1 MTKRVV
7 QKSFTF
13 EQQRQEINLLADD
26 VNDLGLLDT
35 VDKGTIVDAINE
47 VIAVPSDDLF
57 VENNETEN
65 EDKPL
70 LFAQSV
76 TLQEDYPYN
85 PATNPNNLDYVTLG
99 YDSASETSGVTYNP
113 STNTV
118 KSGYFQGDIK
128 NADGEVILDSGD
140 TNTLAQYT
148 GLLKTTETDPPI
160 NVQESLITLAQ
171 NAQLALQEGSEI
183 LLETGIDTGAFINVT
198 NAEQVIYVNAQD
210 ENASDAQDNRGNNLN
225 RPFKSIERALIE
237 AARRSYVAGL
247 GIESGEEGA
256 DKFEFFSII
265 LFPGE
270 YIIDNSPGSVN
281 EFDILPDTDPTY
293 ETTAGFTEELA
304 KFNSVNGGLI
314 VPRGTSIVGLDLRK
328 TIIRPKYV
336 PDAVNGARSAMFRLT
351 GGCYIWQFTIK
362 DDLQTQASHH
372 KLAGFEY
379 ASYED
384 LDLYYRK
391 IDTYS
396 GLNTILDDVYDQRVE
411 ENRIVGFVQNK
422 FLADTV
428 GSASPYVFN
437 ISLRSVWGLCG
448 LNSDG
453 ARATGLKSMVLA
465 QYTGISLQRDD
476 RAFIFNGATTNLIDD
491 PDKRHTESTAE
502 YRDDW
507 RHFHIK
513 SSNNGFLQVVSVF
526 AVGQAD
532 HFMAETGGDHS
543 ITNSNSNFG
552 NRSISCVSHRPEAFK
567 QDNGGY
573 IVGILPPRGINPD
586 AESSITVSDIDFKS
600 TLKKY
605 NDAARASNSTNFRKV
620 YLTIDGKEFVKET
633 EVPEYYSNYNNEDI
647 AELLVD
653 DINYIL
659 GKRRYEDNVPEAIYC
674 KLPKNYTVPS
684 VRTFAARLRS
694 NQEDTVL
701 DFKGDTITNRITLD
715 PKYIYSEGIISA
727 YSQTGVPKAPNN
739 ITGPIKTFNLRNQ
752 TDSAPA
758 PTTLNVD
765 AGTYLVKPSDTTN
778 QTATFQIVVQNNGTY
793 TTTIAPG
800 KITSVTEVG
809 TAVDGTATYDN
820 ITEGPDGYTY
830 SGVNGVGAQFKVI
843 RTNNKYIVYVLT
855 PGNNYSVGET
865 FTILGSKLNGD
876 DGANN
881 LTFTINSLDTSGS
894 GYGVNNFFRLTVSD
908 IGGSDNVYVKV
919 SAVVLPRNILVNTIY
934 LLDYVSPTNPLRNY
948 ILTGD
953 GYNASFN
960 VSVIESGTNE
970 SVFDVTLLDG
980 GSGFEAS
987 QTIFFPGSL
996 FNGDDTGANDLI
1008 INVSSV
1014 TGAPIQTR
1022 NNIRK
1027 YYGWEYAR
1035 KQNGEYLGRLCLLVD
1050 DFRAPGNQ
1058 TIFGVP
1064 TYFDYNESPIEFV
1077 GYEPNQNLTDYVATA
1092 VREETTYTRSISN
1105 ITGPVG
1111 GLFTVTTTSRHGFYP
1126 GDIITLANITPSV
1139 FNTTEIEI
1147 VDTPSNTTFTVA
1159 LTGIGTNT
1167 YSTGGQAIKVAPELT
1182 IAVKLNIDVDVQ
1194 GNGTI
1199 TDIYPFNF
1207 NQSLCN
1213 TTQGGCDNAN
1223 EQIFTTG
1230 WEGSG
1235 SGFIGQFTQGQTV
1248 DPGDVLTLNI
1258 GAGTDLIPTSTGAIT
1273 FSVATTTNL
1282 SGRAYSSEDIK
1293 EETYL
1298 TSSSLGVRYASYDT
1312 TKTLTEQRPKNLS
1325 LLRRLTQRIDS
1336 NDDGS
1341 LSITNDSFEFS
1352 EKTINSVFFKR
1363 IQDSRASSGNSELL
1377 WRLICKL
1384 PKEGYNNIRLRAPEP
1399 KFSIHLKD
1407 PALEFPFTYKE
1418 KDDPDY
1424 AKYPKS
1430 FYISRVEPI
1439 TEYKYNEQ
1447 DGYYLLT
1454 ILDGNVYLDVEE
1466 NPLTSTITYGKQ
1478 RLVGLDSNN
1487 DIDHLAQDSSDLIEQ
1502 NRTFIQKEAFGYLIN
1517 KYPYIYFADDN
1528 AETNRFKDGARLIQL
1543 NKEEIQD
1550 KALAELAVQ
1559 YNSYPTDW
1567 IIPGDTN
1574 PGRGRFYDAYRLI
1587 QLNRANIIET
1597 AYTASGGSI
1606 ISDPEGIKCKRD
1618 IGYFIDAISLD
1629 VFLGSNIY
1637 ARKFTQQ
1644 YFTGTSL
1651 NSALQGEVTQSVTAF
1666 NSARDE
1672 MILAMRNLGVIT
1684 DPSVT
1689 ADPGTPD
1696 CANVASAITTLSLIV
1711 TSNLTSGTLSLPPV
1725 DERDLEIGGSKCR
1738 RDIGYIVDVVV
1749 NDISTGGNAF
1759 TIEAT
1764 KFYFNTAG
1772 TALINIDGEVAQ
1784 TVDSFEKA
1792 SELMQL
1798 AVTNQLY
1805 EKDLTII
1812 ADPLTGSNIDP
1823 SSCANVRS
1831 AISTLVTLITSRITA
1846 GNLTAGNALP
1856 AVNYGTF
1863 SDSGKCKRDVGY
1875 IVNGIINDLRIGGNS
1890 NTIDTTGYYFGA
1902 SQTQFIDGELIE
1914 TIDAYEYLRHLCI
1927 LAMRNWDTYLT
1938 GSVNTAG
1945 VITVPSTNGL
1955 VVGMEVRQVAGLPT
1969 GATSYATPTA
1979 ITTNLPAGTHYIRS
1993 IDRVNN
1999 TVTLGSTRF
2008 GIPYNGVARTTTAG
2022 SNLFFYFKLVDG
2034 LGLNWTSPGTESPTV
2049 DTSIIEDYYTGSTWL
2064 TGGASECA
2072 PVTSTINTLFDLVND
2087 ILASKRITLSAVGTT
2102 ATATV
2107 VGGHGLTGSPTITIF
2122 GSEQKVFSG
2131 NVQVTVTSATTFTY
2145 TLPVTPDT
2153 LTDYGLFTSTYN
2165 RVEATR
2171 STYTVEDIELEGLG
2185 YSQNINYLYPE
2196 VDLDNPK
2203 WNPKPAVSR
2212 WNKEVGNTTLKNNT
2226 LVADQYERVTQ
2237 YSITAESMKNF
2248 INGVLSG
2255 GDLSDR
2261 TFGKLNFQKEFGIPT
2276 ITDAAIQAPY
2286 LNTDLNDYGVNKSP
2300 VLEFDENNN
2309 PIFTDRCF
2317 LFNIPVPVA
2326 MYRPSIIRAS
2336 SHTWEYVGFGPGNY
2350 STALP
2355 QFQDITLT
2363 LQERVNSQSL
2373 EKAGGFVASSGT
2385 NSFGDFYIGNQV
2397 IDATGNNTN
2406 TLNFPRVKNSSENR
2420 LIDFTDRQSLA
2431 ANSSTTAF
2439 TPSQFSKTLTDVLSA
2454 IQESQRNAFKAANI
2468 ESSVSTT
2475 GTLKVTG
2482 KIVVAN
2488 NVFDSTANFPESRQD
2503 QYGFSKRASINW
2515 FNNDPTSEEYE
2526 ALADSF
2532 ISPVD
2537 LTDWANKN
2545 SLIPSTPVP
2554 WIVNYAIPNLFS
2566 EASNVGTVD
2575 IIETFKKSSNF
2586 IVQGIDTT
2594 DTRWYDS
2601 VTDTIQIPLG
2611 RPINSEDQTGINL
2624 YEGRAGLIYVSFNT
2638 DVKASAI
2645 IPTDLWYP
2653 VDNNWNGVSAEDG
2666 SPTTYLEGSNFII
2679 GYYIS
2684 GGKIIYSTNV
2694 VTSF

>member
-1 MTKRVV
+1 MTKRIV
-7 QKSFTF
+7 QKTFTL
-13 EQQRQEINLLADD
+13 EQQRQEINLIADD
-26 VNDLGLLDT
+26 VNDLDLLDT
-35 VDKGTIVDAINE
+35 VDKNSIVDAINE
-47 VIAVPSDDLF
+47 VISTPKTEVFLEQNDI
-57 VENNETEN
+57 EN
-65 EDKPL
+65 EDKPI
-70 LFAQSV
+70 LFAQSL
-76 TLQEDYPYN
+76 TLSNNYTLDPL
-85 PATNPNNLDYVTLG
+85 TNPNDYDFTRFG
-99 YDSASETSGVTYNP
+99 YDDNSGVTYNP
-113 STNTV
+113 SSNTI

-128 NADGEVILDSGD
+128 NSSGEVILDSGD

-148 GLLKTTETDPPI
+148 GLLKTTETNPPI
-160 NVQESLITLAQ
+160 NVEESLITLTQ
-171 NAQLALQEGSEI
+171 NAQLALQQGSEI
-183 LLETGIDTGAFINVT
+183 LLETGIDIGASINIT
-198 NAEQVIYVNAQD
+198 NSQQVIYVNAQD
-210 ENASDAQDNRGNNLN
+210 ANASDAQNNRGNNLN
-225 RPFKSIERALIE
+225 RPFKSIERALVE
-237 AARRSYVAGL
+237 AARRSYVVGL
-247 GIESGEEGA
+247 GIESGEPGA

-270 YIIDNSPGSVN
+270 YIIDNSPGN
-281 EFDILPDTDPTY
+281 ADEFNILPDTDPKY
-293 ETTAGFTEELA
+293 ETTVGFGEELYR
-304 KFNSVNGGLI
+304 FNSTNGGLI

-328 TIIRPKYV
+328 TIVRPKYV
-336 PDAVNGARSAMFRLT
+336 PDPVNGNRSAMFRLT
-351 GGCYIWQFTIK
+351 GGCYIWQFTLK
-362 DDLQTQASHH
+362 DDLQTEASHH
-372 KLAGFEY
+372 KLSGFEY

-384 LDLYYRK
+384 LDAYYRK
-391 IDTYS
+391 IDAYS
-396 GLNTILDDVYDQRVE
+396 GLNTILDDVYNQRVE

-422 FLADTV
+422 YTSDTV
-428 GSASPYVFN
+428 SSASPYVFN
-437 ISLRSVWGLCG
+437 ISLRSVWGMCG
-448 LNSDG
+448 LSSDG

-491 PDKRHTESTAE
+491 PDRRHTESTAE

-552 NRSISCVSHRPEAFK
+552 NRSISCISHRPEAFR
-567 QDNGGY
+567 QDNGAY
-573 IVGILPPRGINPD
+573 VVGILPPRGLDPN
-586 AESSITVSDIDFKS
+586 AESSITVSDIDFKA

-605 NDAARASNSTNFRKV
+605 NDAAQASNSVNFRKV
-620 YLTIDGKEFVKET
+620 YLTIGGKEFIKET
-633 EVPEYYSNYNNEDI
+633 EVPEYYSVYNNESI
-647 AELLVD
+647 GELLVD

-659 GKRRYEDNVPEAIYC
+659 GKRRYGDNVPEAIYC
-674 KLPKNYTVPS
+674 KLPKNYEVPS

-694 NQEDTVL
+694 NQEDSVL
-701 DFKGDTITNRITLD
+701 DFKGDTITDRITLD
-715 PKYIYSEGIISA
+715 PKYTYSEGVINA
-727 YSQTGVPKAPNN
+727 YAQTGVPKAPNS
-739 ITGPIKTFNLRNQ
+739 ITGPIGTRVLRNQ
-752 TDSAPA
+752 TDTEAA
-758 PTTLNVD
+758 PTILNVD
-765 AGTYLVKPSDTTN
+765 PGTYIAKPSDTTN
-778 QTATFQIVVQNNGTY
+778 QTATFQIIVQNNGSY
-793 TTTIAPG
+793 VVNIAPG
-800 KITSVTEVG
+800 KITGIIESG
-809 TAVDGTATYDN
+809 IAVDGTTTYDN
-820 ITEGPDGYTY
+820 INEGGLGYTY
-830 SGVNGVGAQFKVI
+830 SGVNGVGAQFRVI
-843 RTNNKYIVYVLT
+843 RINNKYIVYILN
-855 PGNNYSVGET
+855 PGNNYLVGET
-865 FTILGSKLNGD
+865 FTILGDNLG
-876 DGANN
+876 GGPANN
-881 LTFTINSLDTSGS
+881 LTFTISSLDTSGS

-908 IGGSDNVYVKV
+908 LAGSDNVYVKI
-919 SAVVLPRNILVNTIY
+919 STVVLPRNVLVNTIY
-934 LLDYVSPTNPLRNY
+934 LLDYISPTSPLRNY
-948 ILTGD
+948 ILLGD
-953 GYNASFN
+953 GYNALFN
-960 VSVIESGTNE
+960 VSVLDGGSTT
-970 SVFDVTLLDG
+970 STFDVTLLDG
-980 GSGFEAS
+980 GSGFAPQ
-987 QTIFFPGSL
+987 QTVFFPGSL

-1008 INVSSV
+1008 INISSV
-1014 TGAPIQTR
+1014 TGDTIETK
-1022 NNIRK
+1022 NNVRK

-1035 KQNGEYLGRLCLLVD
+1035 KQDGEYLGRLCLLVD
-1050 DFRAPGNQ
+1050 DFRSPGNQ

-1064 TYFDYNESPIEFV
+1064 TYFDYTTSPIGFV
-1077 GYEPNQNLTDYVATA
+1077 GYEPNQTLTDYIATA
-1092 VREETTYTRSISN
+1092 VREETTYSRSISN

-1111 GLFTVTTTSRHGFYP
+1111 GVFTVTTASRHGFYP
-1126 GDIITLANITPSV
+1126 GDIIQLANISPTI
-1139 FNTTEIEI
+1139 FNQEEVEVIG
-1147 VDTPSNTTFTVA
+1147 TPSNTTFTIA

-1182 IAVKLNIDVDVQ
+1182 IAVKLTIDVSVQ
-1194 GNGTI
+1194 GTGTI

-1207 NQSLCN
+1207 NTSLCEN
-1213 TTQGGCDNAN
+1213 TQGGCDNAN
-1223 EQIFTTG
+1223 EQLFNTG

-1235 SGFIGQFTQGQTV
+1235 SGLIGEFVQGQNV

-1258 GAGTDLIPTSTGAIT
+1258 GAGTDLIPSQTGSIT
-1273 FSVATTTNL
+1273 FSIATTTNL
-1282 SGRAYSSEDIK
+1282 TGRPYSSEDIK
-1293 EETYL
+1293 EESYL
-1298 TSSSLGVRYASYDT
+1298 TSSSLGIRYASYDT
-1312 TKTLTEQRPKNLS
+1312 TKNLVDQRPKNLS
-1325 LLRRLTQRIDS
+1325 LLKRLTQRIDS
-1336 NDDGS
+1336 TNDGS
-1341 LSITNDSFEFS
+1341 LAIVGDSFEFS
-1352 EKTINSVFFKR
+1352 ENTINSVFMKR
-1363 IQDSRASSGNSELL
+1363 IQDSRSSNGNTEIL

-1399 KFSIHLKD
+1399 KFTIQLKD

-1418 KDDPDY
+1418 KTDPDY
-1424 AKYPKS
+1424 AKYPSS
-1430 FYISRVEPI
+1430 FYVSRVEPI

-1466 NPLTSTITYGKQ
+1466 NPLTNTITYGKQ
-1478 RLVGLDSNN
+1478 RLVGFNSSNE
-1487 DIDHLAQDSSDLIEQ
+1487 IDHLAQDASDLIEQ
-1502 NRTFIQKEAFGYLIN
+1502 NRTFIQKETFGYLIN
-1517 KYPYIYFADDN
+1517 KYPYIYFSDDD
-1528 AETNRFKDGARLIQL
+1528 ASTNRFKDGARLIQL
-1543 NKEEIQD
+1543 NKDEIQD

-1559 YNSYPTDW
+1559 YNSYPNDW

-1606 ISDPEGIKCKRD
+1606 ISDPEGIKCRRD

-1644 YFTGTSL
+1644 YFTGTVL
-1651 NSALQGEVTQSVTAF
+1651 NSALQGEVTQSVAAF

-1672 MILAMRNLGVIT
+1672 MILAMRNLGLIT
-1684 DPSVT
+1684 DPTVT

-1696 CANVASAITTLSLIV
+1696 CVNVASAITTLSLIV

-1759 TIEAT
+1759 TIEAV

-1772 TALINIDGEVAQ
+1772 TALINIDGEGPQ

-1792 SELMQL
+1792 SALMQL

-1805 EKDLTII
+1805 EKDLTIT

-1823 SSCANVRS
+1823 SSCDNVRS
-1831 AISTLVTLITSRITA
+1831 AIDTLVLLITSRITA
-1846 GNLTAGNALP
+1846 GNLSGGNALP

-1875 IVNGIINDLRIGGNS
+1875 LLNGVINDLRIGANS
-1890 NTIDTTGYYFGA
+1890 NTIDTAAYYFGA
-1902 SQTQFIDGELIE
+1902 SQTQFIDGEVSE
-1914 TIDAYEYLRHLCI
+1914 SIDAYEYLRHLTI

-1938 GSVNTAG
+1938 GSVNTVG

-1955 VVGMEVRQVAGLPT
+1955 VVGMEVRQVSALPT
-1969 GATSYATPTA
+1969 AATSYATPTA

-1993 IDRVNN
+1993 IDRLNN

-2008 GIPYNGVARTTTAG
+2008 GVPYNGVARTTTTG

-2034 LGLNWTSPGTESPTV
+2034 LGTNWTTPGTESPIV
-2049 DTSIIEDYYTGSTWL
+2049 DTTIIEDYYTGSTWL

-2072 PVTSTINTLFDLVND
+2072 PIVSTINTLYDLINN
-2087 ILASKRITLSAVGTT
+2087 ILSSKRIILTAVGTT
-2102 ATATV
+2102 ATATIT
-2107 VGGHGLTGSPTITIF
+2107 GGHGLTGSPTITIF

-2131 NVQVTVTSATTFTY
+2131 NVQVTVTSANTFTY
-2145 TLPVTPDT
+2145 TLIVAPETT
-2153 LTDYGLFTSTYN
+2153 TDYGLFTSTFT

-2171 STYTVEDIELEGLG
+2171 STYSIEDIELTGLG

-2203 WNPKPAVSR
+2203 WNPKPSVSR
-2212 WNKEVGNTTLKNNT
+2212 WNKLVGNCTLKNNT

-2255 GDLSDR
+2255 GDLSDK
-2261 TFGKLNFQKEFGIPT
+2261 TFGKLNFQREFGIPE
-2276 ITDAAIQAPY
+2276 ITNAAIEAPY
-2286 LNTDLNDYGVNKSP
+2286 LNTDLNEYGVNKSP
-2300 VLEFDENNN
+2300 VLEFDSNDN

-2317 LFNIPVPVA
+2317 LFNIPIPVA
-2326 MYRPSIIRAS
+2326 LYRPSIIRAS

-2406 TLNFPRVKNSSENR
+2406 TLNFPRVKTSAENR

-2475 GTLKVTG
+2475 NTLKVNG
-2482 KIVVAN
+2482 KIVIAN

-2554 WIVNYAIPNLFS
+2554 WIVNYAIPTLFS
-2566 EASNVGTVD
+2566 ESSNVGTVD

-2586 IVQGIDTT
+2586 TVQGINTI
-2594 DTRWYDS
+2594 DTRWYDL
-2601 VTDTIQIPLG
+2601 VTDTLQIPLG
-2611 RPINSEDQTGINL
+2611 RPIDSEDQTGVNL
-2624 YEGRAGLIYVSFNT
+2624 YEGRAGLIYLSFNT

-2653 VDNNWNGVSAEDG
+2653 VDNNWNGVSSEDG
-2666 SPTTYLEGSNFII
+2666 SPTTYLQGSNFII